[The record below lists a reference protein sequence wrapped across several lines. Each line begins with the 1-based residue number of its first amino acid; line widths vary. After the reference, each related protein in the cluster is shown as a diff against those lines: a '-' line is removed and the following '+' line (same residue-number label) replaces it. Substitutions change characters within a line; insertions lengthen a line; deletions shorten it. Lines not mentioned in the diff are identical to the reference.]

1 VKYDYIVSEL
11 CIFIFLSCVL
21 KVIFRLIF
29 LPSYNR
35 DKASNI
41 CLGVVNDE
49 TWGIK

>member
-1 VKYDYIVSEL
+1 VKYNWIVCEL
-11 CIFIFLSCVL
+11 CIFTFLSCVL

-29 LPSYNR
+29 FPSYNQ

-41 CLGVVNDE
+41 CLGVFNDE